1 MTEDGGETPART
13 PTGRSTPAPASPV
26 AASSPVAPAR
36 PTGPSEAVLRA
47 AAARQVAVLG
57 EVLLAAPVGM
67 AFLDRELRYLR
78 INEALAAVHGLP
90 AGDHVG
96 RTMAEVVPERWTTL
110 EPLLRSV
117 LAGETVV
124 GRNVSARAADGTD
137 REFAV
142 SYYPLWVEGQVAGV
156 GCIASDVTTQRRTE
170 EALRL
175 RSRLYEMLAATN
187 RAIVRSTSTDDL
199 FPQVCAIAV
208 QAGGFEFAWIGVP
221 DGDRV
226 RRVASAGIDNGY
238 VAEAVITLTDDDPRT
253 YGPTGQAMRTG
264 AYTVV
269 NDFLGAPM
277 TAPWHEAGARVGVG
291 ACASFPI
298 RQAGRVAAALTLY
311 SSERDTFTPEIVA
324 TLAEMT
330 PSLSFALDRFAREE
344 QRKHD
349 ELELRLR
356 DRAINA
362 LSQGVVLTDAR
373 APDNPICFAS
383 PSFERLIGYAHDEVV
398 GRNCRFLQGA
408 DTDPE
413 VVAELRRAVAAGRD
427 CTVELLNYRNDGTPF
442 WNNVTVSPV
451 RDDTGAITHFVGVQ
465 TDVTERRELE
475 RQLLHAQK
483 LEAIGTLAGGIAH
496 DFNNMLLVIRGYSS
510 LLARRLPEGE
520 LQDAAHRIDAA
531 VERAAGFT
539 RKLLAFSRQ
548 QVLWPEVTDLNAL
561 VSDTLRL
568 LEHMLGNDVELVL
581 DLAADLP
588 ALVVDRSQV
597 EQALLNLITNARDAM
612 PTGGTLTVRTESVEL
627 GESYAAM
634 FEGASAGPHV
644 LLQVSDTGVGMD
656 EQAQN
661 HAFDPFFTTKDDGT
675 GLGLS
680 IVYGLA
686 KQSGGHVRL
695 HSDVGVGTTIKLYL
709 PAAEDAALASGTR
722 TAPSTLDG
730 DETVLVV
737 EDDDEARALLAAT
750 FIEHGYRVLEAGD
763 GAEALDAARAARVDV
778 LVTDVVLPEVDGCTL
793 ATQLAAERRGL
804 RVVYTSGHVTD
815 VASPEDLRGPRA
827 RFVAKPYLAEDVLD
841 AVRQLLG

>member
-1 MTEDGGETPART
+1 MTEDGRSAPAPST
-13 PTGRSTPAPASPV
+13 ADPTGAPPVGDAVARSRRHGEPSPPASPGV
-26 AASSPVAPAR
+26 P
-36 PTGPSEAVLRA
+36 G
-47 AAARQVAVLG
+47 ARQVAVLS
-57 EVLLAAPVGM
+57 EVLHAAPVGM
-67 AFLDRELRYLR
+67 AFLDREFRYLR
-78 INEALAAVHGLP
+78 INEDLATVHGLP

-96 RTMAEVVPERWTTL
+96 AAVADVVPEQWVVL

-124 GRNVSARAADGTD
+124 DRHVVTRAAGGEP

-142 SYYPLWVEGQVAGV
+142 SYFPLWVGGTVAGI
-156 GCIASDVTTQRRTE
+156 GCIASDVTAQRRAE

-175 RSRLYEMLAATN
+175 RSRLYEMLASTN
-187 RAIVRSTSTDDL
+187 RAIVRSTSTEDL
-199 FPQVCAIAV
+199 YPQVCDIAV
-208 QAGGFEFAWIGVP
+208 QAGGFQFAWVGVP

-226 RRVASAGIDNGY
+226 RPVASAGIDNGY
-238 VAEAVITLTDDDPRT
+238 VTEAVITLTDDDPRT
-253 YGPTGQAMRTG
+253 YGPTGQAIRTG
-264 AYTVV
+264 TYTVV
-269 NDFLGAPM
+269 NDFLSAPM
-277 TAPWHEAGARVGVG
+277 MAPWHQAGARVGVS

-298 RQAGRVAAALTLY
+298 RQAGQVVAALTLY
-311 SSERDTFTPEIVA
+311 SSTPGTFTPEIVA
-324 TLAEMT
+324 TLSEIT

-373 APDNPICFAS
+373 APDQPLCFVS
-383 PSFERLIGYAHDEVV
+383 PSFERLVGYAHDEVV
-398 GRNCRFLQGA
+398 GHNCRFLQGPG
-408 DTDPE
+408 TDPE
-413 VVAELRRAVAAGRD
+413 TVAELRRAVAAGRE
-427 CTVELLNYRNDGTPF
+427 CTVELLNYRKDGTPF
-442 WNNVTVSPV
+442 WNNVSVSPV
-451 RDDTGAITHFVGVQ
+451 LDDEGVVTHFVGVQ

-483 LEAIGTLAGGIAH
+483 LEAIGTLAGGVAH

-548 QVLWPEVTDLNAL
+548 QALWSEATDVGAL

-568 LEHMLGNDVELVL
+568 LEHMLGSDVELVA
-581 DLAADLP
+581 DLAEDLP
-588 ALVVDRSQV
+588 VLVVDRSQV
-597 EQALLNLITNARDAM
+597 EQALLNLVTNARDAM
-612 PTGGTLTVRTESVEL
+612 PHGGTLTVRTEAVEL

-634 FEGASAGPHV
+634 FEGASPGPHL

-661 HAFDPFFTTKDDGT
+661 HAFDPFFTTKVDGT

-686 KQSGGHVRL
+686 KQTGGHVRL
-695 HSDVGVGTTIKLYL
+695 HSEVGVGTTVKLYL
-709 PAAEDAALASGTR
+709 PVTDDAALVSGT
-722 TAPSTLDG
+722 TPEGAVTLDG
-730 DETVLVV
+730 EETVLVV
-737 EDDDEARALLAAT
+737 EDDDEARALLAAA
-750 FIEHGYRVLEAGD
+750 FAERGYRVLEAGD
-763 GAEALDAARAARVDV
+763 GPEALDVAATTRVDV
-778 LVTDVVLPEVDGCTL
+778 LVTDVVLPELDGCTL
-793 ATQLAAERRGL
+793 AAHLGAVQGDL

-815 VASPEDLRGPRA
+815 VAADEDLRGPRA
-827 RFVAKPYLAEDVLD
+827 RFVAKPYRPEDVLG

>member
-1 MTEDGGETPART
+1 MTEDDTGAAARV
-13 PTGRSTPAPASPV
+13 PRSRSTPAPTA
-26 AASSPVAPAR
+26 PVAPGTPAAR
-36 PTGPSEAVLRA
+36 PSAGVPHDAT
-47 AAARQVAVLG
+47 ARQVDVLG
-57 EVLLAAPVGM
+57 EVLRAAPVGM
-67 AFLDRELRYLR
+67 AFLDRELCYLR
-78 INEALAAVHGLP
+78 INEALATVHGLP

-96 RTMAEVVPERWTTL
+96 RSVAQVVPEQWAVL
-110 EPLLRSV
+110 EPVLRSV

-124 GRNVSARAADGTD
+124 EREVAVRAADGTD
-137 REFAV
+137 RTFTV

-156 GCIASDVTTQRRTE
+156 GCIASDVTVARRTE

-187 RAIVRSTSTDDL
+187 RAVARSTSTDDL
-199 FPQVCAIAV
+199 FPQVCTIAV

-253 YGPTGQAMRTG
+253 YGPTGQAVRTG
-264 AYTVV
+264 VYTVV
-269 NDFLGAPM
+269 NDFLNAPM
-277 TAPWHEAGARVGVG
+277 AAPWHEAAARVGVG

-311 SSERDTFTPEIVA
+311 ASARGTFTPEIVA

-344 QRKHD
+344 ERKHD
-349 ELELRLR
+349 EIELRLR

-373 APDNPICFAS
+373 ALDDPICFAS
-383 PSFERLIGYAHDEVV
+383 PSFERLVGYTHDEVV

-408 DTDPE
+408 GTDPE
-413 VVAELRRAVAAGRD
+413 AIAELHRAVAAGSD
-427 CTVELLNYRNDGTPF
+427 CTVELLNYRKDGTPF
-442 WNNVTVSPV
+442 WNNVSVSPV
-451 RDDTGAITHFVGVQ
+451 RDDSGEITHFVGVQ

-475 RQLLHAQK
+475 QQLLHAQK

-510 LLARRLPEGE
+510 LLARRLPDGD

-561 VSDTLRL
+561 VSDTLGL
-568 LEHMLGNDVELVL
+568 LEHMLGSDVELVVE
-581 DLAADLP
+581 LADDLP
-588 ALVVDRSQV
+588 ALVIDRSQV
-597 EQALLNLITNARDAM
+597 EQALLNLVTNARDAM
-612 PTGGTLTVRTESVEL
+612 PTGGVLTVRTDAVDL

-634 FEGASAGPHV
+634 FEGASPGLHV
-644 LLQVSDTGVGMD
+644 LLQVSDTGAGMD
-656 EQAQN
+656 EETQN

-695 HSDVGVGTTIKLYL
+695 HSEVGVGTTLKLYL
-709 PAAEDAALASGTR
+709 PATGDAVPASATK
-722 TAPSTLDG
+722 TAPTRLDG
-730 DETVLVV
+730 NETVLVV
-737 EDDDEARALLAAT
+737 EDDEEARALLAAAFT
-750 FIEHGYRVLEAGD
+750 EHGYRVLEAGD
-763 GAEALDAARAARVDV
+763 GAEALDAVRRARIDV
-778 LVTDVVLPEVDGCTL
+778 LVTDVVLPGTDGCTL
-793 ATQLAAERRGL
+793 ATQLAAERPDL

-815 VASPEDLRGPRA
+815 VASSEDLRGPRA
-827 RFVAKPYLAEDVLD
+827 RFVAKPYLAEDVLH
-841 AVRQLLG
+841 AVRQLLDRPAG